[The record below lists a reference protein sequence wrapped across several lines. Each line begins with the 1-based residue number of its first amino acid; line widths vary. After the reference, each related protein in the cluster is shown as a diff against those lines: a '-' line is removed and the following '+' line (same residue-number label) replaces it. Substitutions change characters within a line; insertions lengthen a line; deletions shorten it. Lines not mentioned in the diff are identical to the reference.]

1 MTTGMKIS
9 NLRKSEGITQEELAE
24 KLGTTRQAVSKWE
37 SDQSIPDVSNLVKIS
52 ELFGCTTDYLLKA
65 GVQMPNGTKA
75 TDPSQKS
82 DVDDTIICR
91 SMSWDISKMEYR
103 SKKTV
108 FGLPLIHVCF
118 KDNEWAK
125 GIIAVGKKASGI
137 ISCGLLSVGILSFG
151 LVSLGIFAAGLISL
165 GLAAAAFAAV
175 GVAAAG
181 AVSVGVFA
189 VGAVAIGYYAY
200 GAVVIL
206 PLASTFGG
214 NGYGAFVHKL

>member
-65 GVQMPNGTKA
+65 GTEMPNSTQSA
-75 TDPSQKS
+75 NSVNLS
-82 DVDDTIICR
+82 DVR
-91 SMSWDISKMEYR
+91 AFFKKEYK

-108 FGLPLIHVCF
+108 LGLPLIHVCF

-125 GIIAVGKKASGI
+125 GIVAVGKKASGI
-137 ISCGLLSVGILSFG
+137 ISCGLLSVGIISFG
-151 LVSLGIFAAGLISL
+151 LISTGIFAAGLIAL

-189 VGAVAIGYYAY
+189 VGAVAIGYYAC

-206 PLASTFGG
+206 PVASALGG
-214 NGYGAFVHKL
+214 NGYGAFVLKL